1 MIFERYTEKA
11 IKVVMLA
18 SEEAK
23 RSNHNF
29 MGTEQIL
36 LGLIGERTG
45 VAGRALAGFYGVN
58 LADARAQ
65 VDKIIGNGLG
75 PVSDEIPFTPR
86 AKRVLDLAWDEARQL
101 GHNYIGT
108 EHLLLGL
115 IREGEGVGALVLEKL
130 GVDLSKVRSHV
141 LRVLGE
147 SGAVVP
153 IRTIHI
159 VSKGCGGT
167 IEPVCAFSDVKE
179 AEFALIRYR
188 HKAIK
193 LDDGSSYWLE
203 RDIPFDQTRDE
214 VIASL

>member
-1 MIFERYTEKA
+1 MTFERYTEKA
-11 IKVVMLA
+11 IKVIMLA
-18 SEEAK
+18 SEEAR

-29 MGTEQIL
+29 MGTEHIL

-65 VDKIIGNGLG
+65 VDKIIGNGVG

-86 AKRVLDLAWDEARQL
+86 GKRVIDRAWDEARQL
-101 GHNYIGT
+101 GHSYIGT

-147 SGAVVP
+147 SGA